1 MSQSASTFWAIVPAA
16 GIGTRMGTSK
26 PKQYLT
32 LGDRSV
38 LEHTLTRLA
47 AHPLISG
54 IVVATAAED
63 PYWPGLRQLPE
74 KPVIQVAGGAE
85 RCHSVL
91 HCLRHLRGSQQA
103 QTWVLVH
110 DAARPCVRLE
120 DIDKLINAC
129 SLHEAGGLLGV
140 PVHDTMKRC
149 DETGVVIDT
158 VDRYQLWHAQTPQMF
173 RLQLLLDALEQA
185 LAHNLL
191 VTDEASAVEALGL
204 SPLMVAASADNI
216 KITRPEDLALAQFY
230 LQQQQEKS
238 SCA

>member
-16 GIGTRMGTSK
+16 GIGTRMGTAK

-47 AHPLISG
+47 LHPLISG

-63 PYWPGLRQLPE
+63 PYWRELRRLPE
-74 KPVIQVAGGAE
+74 KPVIQVTGGAE

-91 HCLRHLRGSQQA
+91 QCLRYLRNSQQA

-129 SLHEAGGLLGV
+129 SRHEVGGLLGV

-158 VDRYQLWHAQTPQMF
+158 VDRHQLWHAQTPQMF
-173 RLQLLLDALEQA
+173 RLQLLLDALERA
-185 LAHNLL
+185 LAGNRL

-204 SPLMVAASADNI
+204 TPLMVAASADNI

-230 LQQQQEKS
+230 LQQQQEMS